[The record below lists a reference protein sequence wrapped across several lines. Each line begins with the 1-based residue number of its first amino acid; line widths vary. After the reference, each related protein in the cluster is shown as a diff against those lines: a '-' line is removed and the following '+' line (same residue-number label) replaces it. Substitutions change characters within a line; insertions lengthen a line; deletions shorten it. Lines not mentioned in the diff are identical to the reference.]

1 MKDLKN
7 GVLNKNMRITFITS
21 GFGLSGGTKAIFELA
36 NNLTK
41 RGHEVFVICSLTP
54 FIFANKWFNPFNI
67 LTKLLRLSKE
77 SKGCRTPVEWFG
89 VRAKLLC
96 VPSLDEKYI
105 PDADIILATWW
116 ETAYFVKNYSGSKGK
131 KFYFIQ
137 DYEIWMGNREKVEN
151 SYKLGLINIV
161 NSNRLKNILQKE
173 AKAEIEAVIL
183 HAPDHQ
189 QFFPEKTEREK
200 TRIRILMSYRDEQW
214 KGTKEG
220 IETFKII
227 KRKYPNAKLV
237 MFGKKAD
244 NLNFYGLEN
253 EVEYHFSPVKGDL
266 RRIYNSCDIFLFSS
280 LEEGFGMPPMEA
292 MACGIP
298 VVATNVGALPEYAT
312 DGETVLLSL
321 PGDVEA
327 MAKNI
332 IELIENKSKRD
343 LIMAKALKR
352 IRNFTWEGATGELE
366 KIFKKYI

>member
-1 MKDLKN
+1 
-7 GVLNKNMRITFITS
+7 MRITFITS

-41 RGHEVFVICSLTP
+41 GGHEVFVICSLTP
-54 FIFANKWFNPFNI
+54 FVFADRWFNPFNI
-67 LTKLLRLSKE
+67 LTKILRIFKK

-96 VPSLDEKYI
+96 VPSFDEKYI

-137 DYEIWMGNREKVEN
+137 DYEVWLGNEEKVKATYN
-151 SYKLGLINIV
+151 FGFKIIV
-161 NSNRLKNILQKE
+161 NSTWLKNKLRKE
-173 AKAEIEAVIL
+173 AGVDADTIIL

-189 QFFPEKTEREK
+189 QFFPEKAEK
-200 TRIRILMSYRDEQW
+200 EKNKIRILMPYRDERW
-214 KGTKEG
+214 KGAKEG

-227 KRKYPNAKLV
+227 KREYPNVKLV
-237 MFGKKAD
+237 MFGKKID
-244 NLNFYGLEN
+244 NLNFGGLEN
-253 EVEYHFSPVKGDL
+253 EVEYHLSPVKGDL
-266 RRIYNSCDIFLFSS
+266 RRLYNSCDIFCFSS

-298 VVATNVGALPEYAT
+298 VVATNVGAIPEYAIH
-312 DGETVLLSL
+312 GETALLSA

-332 IELIENKSKRD
+332 IKLIENKKERER
-343 LIMAKALKR
+343 IAAKALKR

-366 KIFKKYI
+366 KVFKKYV

>member
-1 MKDLKN
+1 
-7 GVLNKNMRITFITS
+7 MRITFITS

-41 RGHEVFVICSLTP
+41 KGHEVFVICSLTP
-54 FIFANKWFNPFNI
+54 FIFAKKWFNPFNI
-67 LTKLLRLSKE
+67 LTKLLRLSKK

-96 VPSLDEKYI
+96 VPSFDEKYI

-116 ETAYFVKNYSGSKGK
+116 ETAYFVKNYSSSKGK

-137 DYEIWMGNREKVEN
+137 DYEIWMGNREKVKN
-151 SYKLGLINIV
+151 SYNLGLINIV
-161 NSNRLKNILQKE
+161 NSNWLKNILQNE
-173 AKAEIEAVIL
+173 TKAEIEAVIL
-183 HAPDHQ
+183 HAPDHD
-189 QFFPEKTEREK
+189 QFFQEKTEREK
-200 TRIRILMSYRDEQW
+200 NKIRILMSYRDERW

-237 MFGKKAD
+237 MFGKKID
-244 NLNFYGLEN
+244 NLDFGGLEN
-253 EVEYHFSPVKGDL
+253 EVEYHSSPIKGDL
-266 RRIYNSCDIFLFSS
+266 RRLYNSCDIFIFSS

-298 VVATNVGALPEYAT
+298 VVATNVGAIPEYAIA
-312 DGETVLLSL
+312 GETILLSL

-332 IELIENKSKRD
+332 IELIENKKRRD
-343 LIMAKALKR
+343 RIITKALKR
-352 IRNFTWEGATGELE
+352 IRNFTWEGATRELE
-366 KIFKKYI
+366 EVFKKYI